1 VLDLDSSTCSSFNWH
16 LFHKSANNLTVAGQE
31 KRTVNSDD
39 RHVHFK
45 FPISTLLN
53 FSTRELSLSAA
64 FGAKGD

>member
-1 VLDLDSSTCSSFNWH
+1 MLELDLSTCSSLNCY
-16 LFHKSANNLTVAGQE
+16 LFHKSANSFSVAGQE

-53 FSTRELSLSAA
+53 FSTRERSLGTR